1 MEIPLPDAAA
11 KAPVR
16 THVARAAEL
25 ALGVVFLAGAIL
37 KARDINL
44 FAVQIDHY
52 GVVPHKSWLP
62 LIALAVLALESGL
75 GCALLLGLRLRK
87 LVLSGVGGLIL
98 LFSGLITYAWV
109 FHGLKDCGCFGPLE
123 MSPGVSLLK
132 NLVLA
137 ALVAISFVLRLPLDS
152 TRRSALVKLTFSL
165 LLALGLAGYAHTKL
179 QVAAIPA
186 TIVPADSDAAERLF
200 TPLKLTDE
208 NGQEFDLGKGDYLVA
223 VMSMTCE
230 DCQASV
236 PTVNELQS
244 NLNIPLVALCFEEH
258 EGALR
263 EFREKTQAVFP
274 LLSIGDQILLFNNLI
289 GDEPPR
295 FHAIHDGKSL
305 KYWDMTPPTAQEVAD
320 ALPR

>member
-1 MEIPLPDAAA
+1 MPDAVA
-11 KAPVR
+11 KTSVR
-16 THVARAAEL
+16 THAPRVAEL
-25 ALGVVFLAGAIL
+25 TLGAVFLAGAIL

-75 GCALLLGLRLRK
+75 GCALLMGLRLRK

-98 LFSGLITYAWV
+98 LFSGLITYARV
-109 FHGLKDCGCFGPLE
+109 FHGLEDCGCFGPLE

-132 NLVLA
+132 NLVLII
-137 ALVAISFVLRLPLDS
+137 LVTTVLILGLPPDS
-152 TRRSALVKLTFSL
+152 TRRSVLAKLVISL
-165 LLALGLAGYAHTKL
+165 LLALGLTGYAHTTL
-179 QVAAIPA
+179 QIAAIPA
-186 TIVPADSDAAERLF
+186 TVAPADSGSAERLF
-200 TPLKLTDE
+200 APLKLTDE
-208 NGQEFDLGKGDYLVA
+208 NGQVFDLGKGDYLVA

-230 DCQASV
+230 ECQASA
-236 PTVNELQS
+236 PMVNELQS
-244 NLNIPLVALCFEEH
+244 NLSIPLVALCFEEH

-274 LLSIGDQILLFNNLI
+274 LLSIGNQILLFNSLI

-295 FHAIHDGKSL
+295 FHAVRDGRSL
-305 KYWDMTPPTAQEVAD
+305 KYWDMTPPTAPEVAD